1 MASWEQLRN
10 VIVSV
15 LESVS
20 SVQEVHEFPTEEFN
34 GNPAAVIETIR
45 SESDFQTITDNR
57 RTYFFSIYVY
67 QEVKT
72 KTPKQ
77 ARRIIQGVSGDIMDA
92 FDNDQLLSGASMP
105 SNEVLVISLPALSN
119 IFTSE
124 DAKYI
129 IGEIELKVVTQ
140 FSTS

>member
-10 VIVSV
+10 VIVSI

-20 SVQEVHEFPTEEFN
+20 SIQEVYEFPTEQFG
-34 GNPAAVIETIR
+34 GNPAAVIESIR

-57 RTYFFSIYVY
+57 RTYFFSIYIY
-67 QEVKT
+67 QEVESKT
-72 KTPKQ
+72 DKI
-77 ARRIIQGVSGDIMDA
+77 ARRIIQGCAGDVMDA
-92 FDNDQLLSGASMP
+92 FDNDQLLSGADMP
-105 SNEVLVISLPALSN
+105 SREVLVISLPALSN

-124 DAKYI
+124 DGKYI